1 MSQYG
6 RKKDAGA
13 YSLMSLESGPFLT
26 MVTLGVAGLSAFPWQ
41 ALVGA
46 ILPLVLGLV
55 IGNLDHSFRDLFAPV
70 VPGLIPLLGL
80 ALGLTI
86 DLRAVV
92 SAGALGILVGL
103 FVVLVGGAVL
113 VLADRLTGGDGVA
126 GIAAATTAGNAAV
139 VPAAVA
145 AANPV
150 YAPAAGQATI
160 IVSASMVVTALLCP
174 IATSLW
180 ARHVSRHDERGRV
193 EDPAGPG
200 THADAHDGAEPKT
213 GSRTPL

>member
-70 VPGLIPLLGL
+70 VPGLIPSS
-80 ALGLTI
+80 
-86 DLRAVV
+86 V
-92 SAGALGILVGL
+92 SPWGSRSTCAPSYPRVRWASSW
-103 FVVLVGGAVL
+103 
-113 VLADRLTGGDGVA
+113 DCSSCWS
-126 GIAAATTAGNAAV
+126 AAPSSSWPTAS
-139 VPAAVA
+139 PE
-145 AANPV
+145 
-150 YAPAAGQATI
+150 
-160 IVSASMVVTALLCP
+160 VT
-174 IATSLW
+174 
-180 ARHVSRHDERGRV
+180 VSRG
-193 EDPAGPG
+193 
-200 THADAHDGAEPKT
+200 
-213 GSRTPL
+213 